1 MKKAVM
7 LYAEGRPCYLERA
20 YPEAVKR
27 EIEKEY
33 ELFPVPVSSVKTD
46 AYAEELAEAEAVF
59 ASWWMPELT
68 VEQIRRYFPKL
79 KILFYAAGSVQ
90 YFARPF
96 MECGVRVVS
105 GWAANGVPV
114 AEYTAA
120 QIVLANKGFFQ
131 NVRRMREDYDSA
143 RAYSDSFC
151 GNYGAKVGILGAGAV
166 GSRVISL
173 LHSCELEVWTYD
185 PWLTDERA
193 QELGT
198 QRHSLEEIFENCDV
212 ISNHVAQLPE
222 TEGMISYALLSR
234 MKPYAALIN
243 TGRGS
248 QIVEDDLVRA
258 MKEVPS
264 RTAVL
269 DVTDPEPPKAGSELY
284 NQENIILT
292 THIAGS
298 MGKEIGRIGQY
309 IAEEA
314 RRYARGE
321 KLKYEISRESLKTM
335 A

>member
-1 MKKAVM
+1 MRKAVM
-7 LYAEGRPCYLERA
+7 LYAEGRLCYLDRA
-20 YPEAVKR
+20 YPGAVKE

-33 ELFPVPVSSVKTD
+33 DLFPVPVSD
-46 AYAEELAEAEAVF
+46 IQMDEYAEELAEAEAVF
-59 ASWWMPELT
+59 ASWWMPDLT
-68 VEQIRRYFPKL
+68 AEQIRRYFPKL

-96 MECGVRVVS
+96 LECGVRVVS

-114 AEYTAA
+114 AEYAAA

-131 NVRRMREDYDSA
+131 NSSRMRTDYDRA
-143 RAYSDSFC
+143 RGYSDSFC
-151 GNYGAKVGILGAGAV
+151 GNYGAKVGILGVGAI

-173 LHSCELEVWTYD
+173 LHACEVEVWAYD
-185 PWLTDERA
+185 PWLTEERA
-193 QELGT
+193 EALGT
-198 QRHSLEEIFENCDV
+198 QRHSLEEIFESCDV

-222 TEGMISYALLSR
+222 TEGMIDYTLLSR
-234 MKPYAALIN
+234 MKPYATLIN

-248 QIVEDDLVRA
+248 QIVEPDLIRA
-258 MKEVPS
+258 MKELPT

-269 DVTDPEPPKAGSELY
+269 DVTDPEPPEADSELY
-284 NQENIILT
+284 NQDNIILT

-298 MGKEIGRIGQY
+298 MGQEIGRIGQY

-314 RRYARGE
+314 RRYAHGGE
-321 KLKYEISRESLKTM
+321 LKYEITEESLKTM

>member
-1 MKKAVM
+1 MRKAVM
-7 LYAEGRPCYLERA
+7 LYAEGRSCYLDRA
-20 YPEAVKR
+20 YPEEVKK

-33 ELFPVPVSSVKTD
+33 ELFPMPISSLQIDKH
-46 AYAEELAEAEAVF
+46 AEELEAAEAVF

-68 VEQIRRYFPKL
+68 VEQIRQYFPNL

-114 AEYTAA
+114 AEYAAA

-131 NVRRMREDYDSA
+131 NVRRMRADYDRA
-143 RAYSDSFC
+143 RDYSDSFC
-151 GNYGAKVGILGAGAV
+151 GNYGAKAGILGVGAV
-166 GSRVISL
+166 GSQVISL
-173 LHSCELEVWTYD
+173 LHSHEMEVWAYD
-185 PWLTDERA
+185 PWLTEERA
-193 QELGT
+193 EALGT
-198 QRHSLEEIFENCDV
+198 QRHSLEEIFESCDV

-222 TEGMISYALLSR
+222 TEGMISYDLLSR
-234 MKPYAALIN
+234 MKPYATLIN

-248 QIVEDDLVRA
+248 QIAEDDLVRA

-269 DVTDPEPPKAGSELY
+269 DVTDPEPPKADSELY
-284 NQENIILT
+284 KQENIILT

-314 RRYARGE
+314 RRYAHGA
-321 KLKYEISRESLKTM
+321 KLRYEISEASLKTM